1 MTKVRFQDRLMSLSE
16 AVERA
21 GNAVSPST
29 AKQRI
34 KAYGWSVKDA
44 VTVPPLDRTLRQRN
58 AEIVKRLRE
67 TSATLESLAS
77 EYGVTRER
85 IRQIG
90 KRYAGITRQDRPNRS
105 TPKTPHDI
113 EQQKRKGVRG
123 RLKGPE
129 TISVPVRMKRETYDI
144 LHVCWHAG
152 GVFPTFSS
160 YLRNELEK
168 LAEESKGNAR

>member
-21 GNAVSPST
+21 GNVVSPST

-34 KAYGWSVKDA
+34 NSYGWSVEDA

-67 TSATLESLAS
+67 TSVTLEALGS
-77 EYGVTRER
+77 EYGLTRER
-85 IRQIG
+85 VRQIG
-90 KRYAGITRQDRPNRS
+90 KRFAGITRKDRPNGKAELS
-105 TPKTPHDI
+105 PHEI

-144 LHVCWHAG
+144 LHVRWHAC